1 MNTKCPKSTCVL
13 FTIMRGRE
21 GGGGD
26 TFIIHFWP
34 CCTSGSSSSSCMWRA
49 WRQRPFVRLAFAAT
63 AHQWWTLHRQ
73 RLVVVRNESPVI
85 GGADFTTHLWRLKPL
100 WRWTSTNGLFVQS
113 DGTVGWM
120 IFFLVIGK
128 CYIFVRKISFCILV
142 NYIYIYFTSHWWMNY

>member
-100 WRWTSTNGLFVQS
+100 
-113 DGTVGWM
+113 
-120 IFFLVIGK
+120 
-128 CYIFVRKISFCILV
+128 
-142 NYIYIYFTSHWWMNY
+142 